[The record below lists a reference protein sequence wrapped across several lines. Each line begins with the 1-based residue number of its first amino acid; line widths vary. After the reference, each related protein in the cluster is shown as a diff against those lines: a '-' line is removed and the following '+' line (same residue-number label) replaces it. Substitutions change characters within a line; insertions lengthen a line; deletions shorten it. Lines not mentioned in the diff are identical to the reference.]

1 MAYDRQNDHAMDN
14 IAKQF
19 EVRISVDKLEKL
31 LMFDYDPGTED
42 ALFDIVD
49 PMGRIVKTGDVV
61 GPMTRVRITD
71 LSGEEYFLMVLDGE
85 RSMVHPIHLR
95 QAS

>member
-1 MAYDRQNDHAMDN
+1 MEN

-19 EVRISVDKLEKL
+19 EVRISVEKLEKL

-61 GPMTRVRITD
+61 GPMTRGKLKDVY
-71 LSGEEYFLMVLDGE
+71 GC
-85 RSMVHPIHLR
+85 
-95 QAS
+95 